1 MTTSTSAL
9 DATPPSGAHSQAAL
23 LELLTADGELIT
35 ERLDHWA
42 ATRSD
47 ARFLYYGEDSLEL
60 TYGQFADLT
69 DSVSGNLARLGI
81 RQGDRISVLT
91 TNSYL
96 ATVVMFAVWKAGAV
110 YCPIN
115 FSYVGRLLAYQLDDT
130 RPALLVTDAAH
141 LPVINDIAD
150 TLADA
155 PRVVVYRPEPGTH
168 DHVATSVE
176 IHTRFA
182 HNPWEDL
189 LEPATRPEVTISF
202 DDPANIVYT
211 SGTTGPAKGVVQPYR
226 WMTQYT
232 YGLRAILTPD
242 DVVYND
248 LPMYHVGG
256 AIANVARAAWV
267 GCGVALWDR
276 FSPNDFWGRIATSG
290 ATSAILLDVM
300 IPWLMNAEPRSDD
313 RANTL
318 NKVYLQPLPIHHAEI
333 ASRFGFDVVMAG
345 FGQTESG
352 APVSAFIMENQPG
365 EGTPAGRYRGLSH
378 AEIIDRAQH
387 LRMTLLDG
395 ADVLRKGFI
404 GTPGPFCEVTILD
417 EHDTECDVEQPGQL
431 ALRPR
436 LPGLTMLNYHG
447 KPEAT
452 VSAWRNLWLHTGDA
466 VVRGSDGNLYFV
478 DRLGDRIRVRGE
490 NLSSYQVEDLV
501 NQHPSVAYCAA
512 FAVPAASGDEDDVV
526 VFVVPAQDAVVTVD
540 DICSYADEVM
550 PKYMRPRIVRI
561 VDDLPRTAT
570 NKIEKYRLRAQITAE
585 LAAVDKSSG
594 RQSSGTS

>member
-1 MTTSTSAL
+1 MSIPESATHTAF
-9 DATPPSGAHSQAAL
+9 DAAAL
-23 LELLTADGELIT
+23 LRLLTADGELIT

-42 ATRSD
+42 AARPD
-47 ARFLYYGEDSLEL
+47 ARFLYYGEDSVSL
-60 TYGQFADLT
+60 TYREFGSLT
-69 DSVSGNLARLGI
+69 DTVAGNLARAGVGEGA
-81 RQGDRISVLT
+81 RVSVLT

-96 ATVVMFAVWKAGAV
+96 ATVLMFSIWKAGAV

-130 RPALLVTDAAH
+130 APALLVTDAAH
-141 LPVINDIAD
+141 VSVVNDIAD
-150 TLADA
+150 SLDTV
-155 PRVVVYRPEPGTH
+155 PRVVVYSPPPGAH
-168 DHVATSVE
+168 DHVPE
-176 IHTRFA
+176 IIDVHPRFGRLGWA
-182 HNPWEDL
+182 EL
-189 LEPATRPEVTISF
+189 IESAARPDVTVSF

-226 WMTQYT
+226 WMAQYT
-232 YGLRAILTPD
+232 YGLRALLTPD

-267 GCGVALWDR
+267 GCAVAVWDR
-276 FSPNDFWGRIATSG
+276 FSPSDFWRRIDTSG
-290 ATSAILLDVM
+290 ATTAILLDVM

-318 NKVYLQPLPIHHAEI
+318 NKVYLQPLPSHHSDI
-333 ASRFGFDVVMAG
+333 ATRFGFDVVMAG

-352 APVSAFIMENQPG
+352 APVSAFIMETEPG
-365 EGTPAGRYRGLSH
+365 AGTPDEFYRGLDH
-378 AEIIDRAQH
+378 AGITERAEE
-387 LRMTLLDG
+387 LGIRLLPG
-395 ADVLRKGFI
+395 KDVTRKGFI

-417 EHDTECDVEQPGQL
+417 EHDADCGIEEPGQL

-436 LPGLTMLNYHG
+436 LPGLVMREYHG

-452 VSAWRNLWLHTGDA
+452 VDAWRNLWLHTGDA
-466 VVRGSDGNLYFV
+466 AVRGPDGNLYFV

-490 NLSSYQVEDLV
+490 NLSSYQVEDLL
-501 NQHPSVAYCAA
+501 NQHPAVALCAA
-512 FAVPAASGDEDDVV
+512 FAVPAANGDEDDVV
-526 VFVVPAQDAVVTVD
+526 VFVVPADGSGIGVEDVHA
-540 DICSYADEVM
+540 YADEVM

-570 NKIEKYRLRAQITAE
+570 NKIEKYRLRAQIVAE
-585 LAAVDKSSG
+585 SSAATDG
-594 RQSSGTS
+594 RTGQRPTVSP